1 MSSVEKINWNVLEGV
16 LISDID
22 FVTNVVNKSV
32 LGEAEKLE
40 TDVEEGV
47 ISVNTFKEKMKFREI
62 AFKTLLELITRY
74 DIELRL
80 QKR

>member
-1 MSSVEKINWNVLEGV
+1 MSSVEKINWQVLEDV

-32 LGEAEKLE
+32 LGKAETLE
-40 TDVEEGV
+40 SDVEEGV

-62 AFKTLLELITRY
+62 AFKSLLELITRY

-80 QKR
+80 QK

>member
-1 MSSVEKINWNVLEGV
+1 MSSVEKINWNVLEEV

-32 LGEAEKLE
+32 LGEAETLE
-40 TDVEEGV
+40 SNVEEGV

-80 QKR
+80 QK

>member
-1 MSSVEKINWNVLEGV
+1 MSSVEKINWQVLEEV

-22 FVTNVVNKSV
+22 FVTNVVNKSI
-32 LGEAEKLE
+32 LGKAETLE
-40 TDVEEGV
+40 NDVEEGV

-62 AFKTLLELITRY
+62 AFKSLLELITRY

-80 QKR
+80 QK

>member
-1 MSSVEKINWNVLEGV
+1 MSSVEKINWNVLEEV
-16 LISDID
+16 LISDIA
-22 FVTNVVNKSV
+22 FVTNVVDKSV

-40 TDVEEGV
+40 SDVEEGV

-62 AFKTLLELITRY
+62 TYKALLELITRY

-80 QKR
+80 QK

>member
-1 MSSVEKINWNVLEGV
+1 MSSVEKINWNVLEEV
-16 LISDID
+16 LISDIA
-22 FVTNVVNKSV
+22 FVTNVVDKSV

-40 TDVEEGV
+40 SDVEEGV

-62 AFKTLLELITRY
+62 TYKALLELITRY

-80 QKR
+80 KK

>member
-1 MSSVEKINWNVLEGV
+1 MSSVEKINWNVLEEV

-32 LGEAEKLE
+32 LSEAETLE
-40 TDVEEGV
+40 NDVEEGV

-74 DIELRL
+74 DIELRM
-80 QKR
+80 QK

>member
-1 MSSVEKINWNVLEGV
+1 MSSVEKINWQVLEEV

-32 LGEAEKLE
+32 LGKAETLE
-40 TDVEEGV
+40 RDVEEGN

-62 AFKTLLELITRY
+62 AFKSLLELITRY

-80 QKR
+80 QK

>member
-1 MSSVEKINWNVLEGV
+1 MSSVEKINWQVLEEV

-32 LGEAEKLE
+32 LGKAETLE
-40 TDVEEGV
+40 SDVEEGV
-47 ISVNTFKEKMKFREI
+47 ISVNTFKEKMKFRET
-62 AFKTLLELITRY
+62 AFKSLLELITRY

-80 QKR
+80 QK

>member
-1 MSSVEKINWNVLEGV
+1 MSSVEKINWNVLEEV
-16 LISDID
+16 LISDIA

-62 AFKTLLELITRY
+62 TYKALLELITRY

-80 QKR
+80 KK

>member
-1 MSSVEKINWNVLEGV
+1 MSSVEKINWNVLEEV

-32 LGEAEKLE
+32 LGKAETLE
-40 TDVEEGV
+40 RDVEEGT
-47 ISVNTFKEKMKFREI
+47 ISVNTFKEQMKFREI
-62 AFKTLLELITRY
+62 AFKSLLELITRY

-80 QKR
+80 QK

>member
-80 QKR
+80 QK

>member
-1 MSSVEKINWNVLEGV
+1 MSSVEKINWQVLEEV

-32 LGEAEKLE
+32 LGKAETLE
-40 TDVEEGV
+40 NDVEEGV

-62 AFKTLLELITRY
+62 AFKSLLELITRY

-80 QKR
+80 QK

>member
-1 MSSVEKINWNVLEGV
+1 MSSVEKINWQVLEEV

-32 LGEAEKLE
+32 LGKAETLE
-40 TDVEEGV
+40 SDVEEGN

-62 AFKTLLELITRY
+62 AFKSLLELITRY

-80 QKR
+80 QK

>member
-1 MSSVEKINWNVLEGV
+1 MSSVEKINWNVLEEV

-32 LGEAEKLE
+32 LGKAETLE
-40 TDVEEGV
+40 RDVEEGE
-47 ISVNTFKEKMKFREI
+47 ISVNTFKEQMKFREI

-80 QKR
+80 QK

>member
-1 MSSVEKINWNVLEGV
+1 MSSVEKINWQVLEEV

-32 LGEAEKLE
+32 LGEAESLE
-40 TDVEEGV
+40 SDVEEGV

-62 AFKTLLELITRY
+62 AFKSLLELITRY

-80 QKR
+80 QK